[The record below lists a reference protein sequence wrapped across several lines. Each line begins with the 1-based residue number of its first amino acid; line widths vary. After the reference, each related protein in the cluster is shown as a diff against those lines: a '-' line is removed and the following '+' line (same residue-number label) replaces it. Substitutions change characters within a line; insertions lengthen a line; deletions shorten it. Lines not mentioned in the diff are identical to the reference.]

1 MQQSGLSGSRVAF
14 LAGDGVDAERSAPWR
29 ALIDA
34 GATPV
39 LLTSDDVGAAK
50 PAEFCALVLLGAAA
64 PPRDEPRARE
74 FLMGFLE
81 ADKPV
86 AAAGSGA
93 GLLVAAD
100 AVKGRSL
107 AAAAGLRESIAGKG
121 GEWTKQEVVVDQKL
135 LTGREANDAF
145 ARRLVADFAD
155 WLDDDVVDAASQAS
169 FPASDPPAGP

>member
-1 MQQSGLSGSRVAF
+1 MQQTGLTGSRVAF
-14 LAGDGVDAERSAPWR
+14 LVGDGVEAERSAPWR
-29 ALIDA
+29 ALADA

-39 LLTSDDVGAAK
+39 LLNADSLAGAK
-50 PAEFCALVLLGAAA
+50 PSDFCALVLLGAKTA
-64 PPRDEPRARE
+64 PRDEPRARE
-74 FLMGFLE
+74 FLVAFLE

-100 AVKGRSL
+100 LVKGRSL
-107 AAAAGLRESIAGKG
+107 AAAAELRASITGKG
-121 GEWTKQEVVVDQKL
+121 GELADEDVVVDQKL
-135 LTGREANDAF
+135 VTGREANDAF
-145 ARRLVADFAD
+145 ARRLVTDFAD